1 MKEYLEEEYR
11 LLSLVEQR
19 PNWSQRELADRLGVS
34 LGKANYVLGALVERG
49 LVKCG
54 NFARSSNKLGYTY
67 LLTPKGFTQKAL
79 ITEAFLNRKVAEYE
93 RLSKEIRRL
102 KREVGLQK
110 GRDASEGA

>member
-1 MKEYLEEEYR
+1 MREYLEEEYR

-19 PNWSQRELADRLGVS
+19 PDWSQRELADRLGVS

-67 LLTPKGFTQKAL
+67 LLTPKGIKQKAK
-79 ITEAFLNRKVAEYE
+79 ITEAFLSRKVEEYE
-93 RLSKEIRRL
+93 RLNKEIRRL
-102 KREVGLQK
+102 KREVRQRK
-110 GRDASEGA
+110 VCDSSEGA